1 VKIMF
6 SLLVVEDEDM
16 IRNKILNN
24 INWKENG
31 FSEIFCASDGL
42 EALEIAKKNN
52 IDIVITDIQMPKMNG
67 IQLIREIKCLNRRVR
82 SIIITAYAEFE
93 YAKESVKL
101 NVDDFILKPFKSKDL
116 LVIVRRV
123 AEEIIRERNERSEIE
138 NLRKQLHENKNALK
152 EKFFHD
158 LLGNSFIGNI
168 DNDLDYLGLSNLSGE
183 FNIAVVNIN
192 NFIDLIQGNDEEQKY
207 ICNLTLFNWIN
218 KFLSG
223 YDQIGEDNN
232 SIIDYT
238 VINYR
243 LDQIVIIFH
252 KDTEVVIPAFDELI
266 DRGAKD
272 LGFNLTVGIGNKY
285 LSLSDMYI
293 SYKEAC
299 SAAMLCCIY
308 GKGAVY
314 LFNDINLG
322 NKLYSKQLHI
332 LVNTRLYEDIK
343 IGAYEEIKKDIVD
356 IIMQIKSSKLE
367 LDAVN
372 TIVNNIVLLSCKTI
386 NELGYNIF
394 EIMDSKFSLNFSINE
409 INDLVQLEEWLFGFF
424 FKVNGYISQKRNNRN
439 ETLISKIKDYIDDNY
454 SGNISLTGI
463 SKTFGL
469 SSGYLSSL
477 FCEFIGLNFIDYLS
491 NLRIQ
496 KAKTLLKNT
505 DLRIYEIAEKVGYN
519 DAYYF
524 STAFKKIVGINPT
537 DYRDKLSML

>member
-1 VKIMF
+1 MF

-24 INWKENG
+24 IDWKENG

-52 IDIVITDIQMPKMNG
+52 IDIVITDIQMPGMNG

-116 LVIVRRV
+116 LVIARRI
-123 AEEIIRERNERSEIE
+123 AEEIVRERNERSEIE
-138 NLRKQLHENKNALK
+138 SLRKQLHENKNALK

-168 DNDLDYLGLSNLSGE
+168 DNDLNYLGLSNLSGE

-192 NFIDLIQGNDEEQKY
+192 NFMDLIQGNDEEQKY

-218 KFLSG
+218 KFISG
-223 YDQIGEDNN
+223 YDLLGGDNDPT
-232 SIIDYT
+232 IDFT

-285 LSLSDMYI
+285 LSLTDMYI

-343 IGAYEEIKKDIVD
+343 IGANEEIKKDIVD

-367 LDAVN
+367 LEAVN

-439 ETLISKIKDYIDDNY
+439 ESLISKVKDYIDDNY
-454 SGNISLTGI
+454 NRNISLTGI
-463 SKTFGL
+463 SKDFGI

-496 KAKTLLKNT
+496 KAKTLLKNS

-537 DYRDKLSML
+537 DYREKLSLL

>member
-1 VKIMF
+1 MF

-24 INWKENG
+24 IDWKENG
-31 FSEIFCASDGL
+31 FSDIFYASDGL
-42 EALEIAKKNN
+42 EALEIAKNKN

-67 IQLIREIKCLNRRVR
+67 IQLIREIKYLNRRVR
-82 SIIITAYAEFE
+82 SIIITAFAEFE

-116 LVIVRRV
+116 LVIVKRIT
-123 AEEIIRERNERSEIE
+123 EEIVRERNERSEIE

-168 DNDLDYLGLSNLSGE
+168 ENDLNYLGLSNLSSE
-183 FNIAVVNIN
+183 FNIAVVNIS
-192 NFIDLIQGNDEEQKY
+192 NFMDLIQGNDEEQKY
-207 ICNLTLFNWIN
+207 ICNLTLFNWVN

-223 YDQIGEDNN
+223 YDQIGGYNDPT
-232 SIIDYT
+232 IDFT

-266 DRGAKD
+266 DRGTKD
-272 LGFNLTVGIGNKY
+272 LGFNLTVGIGNTY
-285 LSLSDMYI
+285 LSLTDMYI

-299 SAAMLCCIY
+299 SAAMLSCIY
-308 GKGAVY
+308 GKGTVY

-343 IGAYEEIKKDIVD
+343 IGAFEEIKKDIVD

-394 EIMDSKFSLNFSINE
+394 EIMDNKFSLNFSINE

-424 FKVNGYISQKRNNRN
+424 FKVNGYIIQKRINRN
-439 ETLISKIKDYIDDNY
+439 EKLISKIKNYIDDNY
-454 SGNISLTGI
+454 NRNISLTGI
-463 SKTFGL
+463 SKDFGL

-477 FCEFIGLNFIDYLS
+477 FCEFIGLNFIDYLL

-496 KAKTLLKNT
+496 KAKVLLKNS

-537 DYRDKLSML
+537 DYREKLSLL